1 MDCQQNPAG
10 VLNAHCYVISTRHG
24 LVKLWAVG
32 GLRMLISQ
40 ALSASQKQRLLW
52 AGFTH
57 PHSRRLCKF
66 DQSAWPACFL
76 SSILAKQVL
85 TMNWA
90 SLRADPFFFLQ
101 VFSLIH
107 LTSSAH

>member
-40 ALSASQKQRLLW
+40 ALSASQKHRLLW

-76 SSILAKQVL
+76 SSILAKQV
-85 TMNWA
+85 
-90 SLRADPFFFLQ
+90 
-101 VFSLIH
+101 
-107 LTSSAH
+107 